1 MKESLERGL
10 DRGRERREGLGL
22 GEREGGIVGLSDWG
36 REGGRE
42 ELRDWVIV
50 GGRRKGPKIGKTQR
64 YRLCLSVHCRVL
76 LCKPTSDLDP

>member
-1 MKESLERGL
+1 MRLERGL
-10 DRGRERREGLGL
+10 DRGRERREGGI
-22 GEREGGIVGLSDWG
+22 GIREREGGIVGLSDW
-36 REGGRE
+36 ERE

-76 LCKPTSDLDP
+76 LCKPTSELDP